1 MEEKNSIKDKIKEK
15 LADLNETQPEE
26 KETDNFPIYTPKA
39 FFTKKQIPKA
49 KTKKLRKIAKKSRLF
64 NRRRANGK

>member
-26 KETDNFPIYTPKA
+26 TDNFPSYTPSA

-49 KTKKLRKIAKKSRLF
+49 KKKKLRKIARKSRLF
-64 NRRRANGK
+64 NRRRANNK